1 MISEYSKNGLI
12 EKLKW
17 EIERMLTGEPIES
30 EELELFFND
39 CALFCTVT
47 VGYSEIGGQ
56 IVLDGQ
62 DSGDYRTT
70 QVESIELTN
79 VQFNGKV
86 EGDEY
91 YPTPSEIA
99 MIEQSL
105 MEYF

>member
-1 MISEYSKNGLI
+1 MISEYSKNGLT
-12 EKLKW
+12 EKLKR
-17 EIERMLTGEPIES
+17 EIERRLTGEPIES
-30 EELELFFND
+30 EELELFYND

-47 VGYSEIGGQ
+47 VVYATISQ
-56 IVLDGQ
+56 SIVLDGQ
-62 DSGDYRTT
+62 HAWDDRTT
-70 QVESIELTN
+70 QVESVELTN
-79 VQFNGKV
+79 VQFNGRV